1 MGVSSAPVC
10 NLIEIQNTTY
20 KYKTENT
27 NTNTIV
33 IIFALECAMVTSV
46 IVDRKEWSL
55 ITKGSRGKPHA
66 AHCNGR
72 WLMAPVWIPFGEGW
86 ASSIHWTLWI
96 PSVDPTLWTL
106 IELFEFHPDES
117 LELSQL
123 NPDGSMDLF
132 GNYSQRQLLCDRYNY
147 WYLGD
152 NHYIMWNGRF
162 PENTC
167 DDNGKTVSL
176 EAEISTQRCTPFS
189 YIPCELASLRK
200 YFFLFVLFHN
210 MAQSGLQSVHFK
222 LKLFSISTISSQS
235 SEKRWTGAP
244 SVIEL
249 WSKFPNA
256 RLK

>member
-1 MGVSSAPVC
+1 MGFVDPLNSL
-10 NLIEIQNTTY
+10 N
-20 KYKTENT
+20 
-27 NTNTIV
+27 
-33 IIFALECAMVTSV
+33 SV
-46 IVDRKEWSL
+46 R
-55 ITKGSRGKPHA
+55 
-66 AHCNGR
+66 
-72 WLMAPVWIPFGEGW
+72 M
-86 ASSIHWTLWI
+86 
-96 PSVDPTLWTL
+96 DPTLWTL

-189 YIPCELASLRK
+189 CIPCELASLRK

-222 LKLFSISTISSQS
+222 LKLFSTTRISSQRRKDEQERHLSDLKQAS
-235 SEKRWTGAP
+235 SQLTPGSNHSCEFHLP
-244 SVIEL
+244 
-249 WSKFPNA
+249 
-256 RLK
+256 